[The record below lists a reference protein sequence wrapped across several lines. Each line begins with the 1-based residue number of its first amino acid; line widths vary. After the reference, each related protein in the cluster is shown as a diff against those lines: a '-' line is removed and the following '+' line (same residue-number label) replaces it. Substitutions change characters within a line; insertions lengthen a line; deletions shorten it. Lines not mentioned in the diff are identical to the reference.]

1 MQMKRQV
8 FGPVFFVFRRLIVEG
23 TRFDRKVGL
32 QRRPEKKLKK
42 CQKGLNIVK
51 KKFIMELSGGR
62 RRV

>member
-1 MQMKRQV
+1 MQIKRQV

-23 TRFDRKVGL
+23 ARFDRKQASNGGL
-32 QRRPEKKLKK
+32 RKKLKK